1 MRQYIE
7 VDCRSGSRASP
18 RPRAPNAAA
27 PRPPRRCARWSS
39 AGSSSANSRGRI
51 HDRCVGICYLEGQD
65 ISEIMVRRGLP
76 GLPPVQRRALCRS
89 GTASCCRRRDDR
101 PGVHTAGVLPAALIQ
116 LPGIRCHTHADPRA
130 SRIKVGAGLR
140 QLALEPPEPLQLIA
154 NGMSLGLLAQTTR
167 WVNPGPDHPET
178 APSRSGR
185 PPASDA
191 RP

>member
-1 MRQYIE
+1 MSE
-7 VDCRSGSRASP
+7 TSRS
-18 RPRAPNAAA
+18 
-27 PRPPRRCARWSS
+27 
-39 AGSSSANSRGRI
+39 
-51 HDRCVGICYLEGQD
+51 
-65 ISEIMVRRGLP
+65 RRGYRGHQRDHGAPWPGP
-76 GLPPVQRRALCRS
+76 GLPALQRWALCRS
-89 GTASCCRRRDDR
+89 GTGSCCRRRDDR

-178 APSRSGR
+178 GPQQVWPAPGFRCSPLIRSERVKIRSAGGLDDSRLGESAK
-185 PPASDA
+185 PPSVRVGFVD
-191 RP
+191 R